1 MTLRRRVS
9 RAAAGRCRQCESLR
23 ERCRRHP
30 LFQPN
35 VVSCLQPV
43 PLPDVLQTSRD
54 VPIDS
59 SSALSISFFFEGR
72 TFAGRPGLLVAAHY
86 CRTVEA
92 ASAVYET
99 RSSARPILRQA
110 SLSPRS
116 FKECKA
122 QPTTTVCENRHK
134 TSALGRKQVSKE

>member
-86 CRTVEA
+86 CWAVEA

-99 RSSARPILRQA
+99 TLFRVQPYARLGVSVPLRANQLQCA
-110 SLSPRS
+110 RTVTRL
-116 FKECKA
+116 
-122 QPTTTVCENRHK
+122 QP
-134 TSALGRKQVSKE
+134 

>member
-1 MTLRRRVS
+1 MTLRRRERVTRVS
-9 RAAAGRCRQCESLR
+9 GAAAGRCRCESLR

-30 LFQPN
+30 LFQTN

-43 PLPDVLQTSRD
+43 PLPDVLQSSRD

-110 SLSPRS
+110 SPRS

-122 QPTTTVCENRHK
+122 QPTST
-134 TSALGRKQVSKE
+134 ALREPSQDHFF

>member
-110 SLSPRS
+110 SPRS

-134 TSALGRKQVSKE
+134 TSALRRMQASTE